1 MYKVSFKIINN
12 APRVTNICDPASGI
26 ISSNP
31 DALVFKELIEDCSVT
46 DKYNDHDF
54 EYSFLISYI
63 RLDSLQGINHVAPS
77 LGESYL
83 TGDLAFDMD
92 KSVKENQLPVIF
104 ISALDLFENPVA
116 IQLSKAIRYITFLDS
131 SIWFHYCSFE
141 RHYKEVKEKVAS
153 DQYSLST
160 ILSTIV
166 QSEYFSRDKESLY
179 KLAIASEYVDLNIRL
194 LRESFLG
201 DGHGD
206 NVSPF
211 LFHSET
217 KSKKEQK
224 TEKVSKYQWRF
235 LLLDDKIDKNKTDS
249 KGKKTGILTSSDS
262 NSLLTKADILKERI
276 NQLDIGGCECIN
288 SSNLEVLP
296 PLNGYSVQIV
306 CVETVE
312 KAREL
317 MSLYEFDIIL
327 LDYLL
332 KDDYGYQLLK
342 ELNGIESHSSSTL
355 VGPQEKNFFMFI
367 SAFTTAVNERL
378 TLESLLRDE
387 KWWTIGEGACPTNT
401 PELFKFRLLHL
412 MDRRL
417 EQTGIEYL
425 SEDKILKSAHEIYM
439 PSKTETPKQ
448 WIKSVRK
455 RAYEKYHDI
464 LGYHYDYF
472 ILREYDRGKSVLV
485 DSFLKDKVHMGAMLE
500 HLLQLIH
507 LTAFGTIRQWPEIWE
522 EYKFF
527 TRSIN
532 AKDEDIREFSKDIE
546 DYIIELKSA

>member
-1 MYKVSFKIINN
+1 MYKVSFKIIDN
-12 APRVTNICDPASGI
+12 APRVTKICDPASGRI
-26 ISSNP
+26 CSDPESI
-31 DALVFKELIEDCSVT
+31 VFQEMIEACSVT
-46 DKYNDHDF
+46 DNYNDHDF
-54 EYSFLISYI
+54 EYSFLLSYL
-63 RLDSLQGINHVAPS
+63 RLDSLQGIKHVAPS

-83 TGDLAFDMD
+83 TGDLAFYMD
-92 KSVKENQLPVIF
+92 KSVKEAQLPVIF

-116 IQLSKAIRYITFLDS
+116 IQFSKALRYITFLDS

-141 RHYKEVKEKVAS
+141 THYKEVKEKVAS
-153 DQYSLST
+153 ERYSLST

-166 QSEYFSRDKESLY
+166 QSEYFSIDKESLY

-249 KGKKTGILTSSDS
+249 RGKKTGILTSSDS

-276 NQLDIGGCECIN
+276 NQLDIGGCECVN
-288 SSNLEVLP
+288 SSHFEVLP

-312 KAREL
+312 KALEL
-317 MSLYEFDIIL
+317 MSQYEFDIIL

-342 ELNGIESHSSSTL
+342 ELNGVESHSSSTL

-439 PSKTETPKQ
+439 PSKTETPGQ

-472 ILREYDRGKSVLV
+472 NLREYDSGKSVLV